1 MNDKTDPIEPAAP
14 ISAAN
19 ATVEAVVQPPASA
32 ATAKTGGVARSSAI
46 FSAMTLLSRLAGFA
60 RDLVITAALGAS
72 AGPAA
77 DAYYTAL
84 NFPNLFRRIFAEGA
98 FAAAFVPAYAK
109 TLKSEGEAAADKV
122 ATDALAAVAAVTVA
136 LTVVG
141 SLVLHRIGARVPH
154 WRCLNCG
161 HAWNHDAERRR
172 RADARRNAVD

>member
-19 ATVEAVVQPPASA
+19 ATVEPVVQPPASA
-32 ATAKTGGVARSSAI
+32 ATAKPKTGGVARSSAI

-109 TLKSEGEAAADKV
+109 TLKSEG
-122 ATDALAAVAAVTVA
+122 
-136 LTVVG
+136 
-141 SLVLHRIGARVPH
+141 
-154 WRCLNCG
+154 
-161 HAWNHDAERRR
+161 
-172 RADARRNAVD
+172 